1 MEIYWLDR
9 RCQDQPGS
17 ATASSS
23 SPGRDRGH
31 RPSLGTRSYF
41 RLCPSVPPVQ
51 VQEGPRALII
61 RVIPRKSVTLH
72 RIKYKMPLN
81 WGHADAGGQR

>member
-1 MEIYWLDR
+1 MEIYWLGR
-9 RCQDQPGS
+9 RCQRQPGS
-17 ATASSS
+17 AAASSS
-23 SPGRDRGH
+23 SPSRGR
-31 RPSLGTRSYF
+31 RPSPGTRSYF
-41 RLCPSVPPVQ
+41 RPCPSVPPVQ
-51 VQEGPRALII
+51 AQEGPRALII